1 MGMSKDRADEVAE
14 AVAYWLFDQRN
25 EILSDPEE
33 FKEHLMKFLMECE
46 EL

>member
-1 MGMSKDRADEVAE
+1 MGMRKDRADEIAE
-14 AVAYWLFDQRN
+14 AVSYWLFEQSN

-46 EL
+46 DL